1 MEGDFSAVKLKEC
14 NIDMEIADLKVKERQ
29 ETGTSICRKLRRQGL
44 IPAVF
49 YGEKMDS
56 LSLMVEEREFRSLIK
71 THGASNPLV
80 NLILD
85 GPARKSKQTAMV
97 HQIQKDPITQKV
109 LHIDF
114 HKISLTEKIQTTVP
128 IEFVGEAVGV
138 REGGVLQHNLRHV
151 EVECLPIQIPE
162 AFIVNVE
169 NLNIGDLMRV
179 EDLPVI
185 AGVEVLT
192 DPHEIMV
199 TITPPTELK
208 EEEVAAAEEE
218 EVPEPEVVRK
228 EKEKVEGK
236 GEKEEKKVKES

>member
-1 MEGDFSAVKLKEC
+1 
-14 NIDMEIADLKVKERQ
+14 MEIADLKVEERQ

-44 IPAVF
+44 IPAVL
-49 YGEKMDS
+49 YGEKIDT
-56 LSLMVEEREFRSLIK
+56 LSLMVGEKEFRSLMK
-71 THGASNPLV
+71 THGTSNPLV

-85 GPARKSKQTAMV
+85 GQAKKSKQTAMV

-208 EEEVAAAEEE
+208 EEELAAAEEE

-228 EKEKVEGK
+228 EKEKVEEK
-236 GEKEEKKVKES
+236 GEKKEKERKES

>member
-1 MEGDFSAVKLKEC
+1 
-14 NIDMEIADLKVKERQ
+14 MEITDLKVKERQ

-56 LSLMVEEREFRSLIK
+56 VSLTVEEREFRNLIK
-71 THGASNPLV
+71 THGTSNPLV

-85 GPARKSKQTAMV
+85 GPAKKSKQTAMV
-97 HQIQKDPITQKV
+97 HQIQKDPITQNV

-128 IEFVGEAVGV
+128 IEFVSEAIGV

-151 EVECLPIQIPE
+151 EVECLPTQIPE
-162 AFIVNVE
+162 ALIVNVE
-169 NLNIGDLMRV
+169 SLNIGDLLRV

-185 AGVEVLT
+185 EGVEVLT

-208 EEEVAAAEEE
+208 EEELAVVEEE

-228 EKEKVEGK
+228 EKEKVEEK
-236 GEKEEKKVKES
+236 GEKKEKAGKES